1 MGAAAETKST
11 KRSARRD
18 DCDAAVVGG
27 GPGVRIL
34 CAQDAL
40 WNYLRRSGG
49 GDRLA
54 DLDGAVHGDYFL
66 GRGGECRAGSQPE
79 GRASRCLSRPCA
91 WNAIPDIRAASCPK
105 GSRLASKW
113 RVVPNK

>member
-1 MGAAAETKST
+1 MGAAAATQSH
-11 KRSARRD
+11 KRSARSD

-66 GRGGECRAGSQPE
+66 WRGVECRAGSQPE
-79 GRASRCLSRPCA
+79 SRASPCLSEACA
-91 WNAIPDIRAASCPK
+91 WDAIPDIRAAS
-105 GSRLASKW
+105 
-113 RVVPNK
+113 VT

>member
-1 MGAAAETKST
+1 MGAATATQSH
-11 KRSARRD
+11 KRSARSD

-34 CAQDAL
+34 RAQDAL

-54 DLDGAVHGDYFL
+54 HLDGAVHRDYFL
-66 GRGGECRAGSQPE
+66 GRGVECGAGRQPE
-79 GRASRCLSRPCA
+79 SRASQCLSEPCT
-91 WNAIPDIRAASCPK
+91 WNAIPDIRAASV
-105 GSRLASKW
+105 R
-113 RVVPNK
+113 